1 MPTTKSRWTDHL
13 STLALVVLLAAQV
26 TMLSYGARRV
36 SDVLTEKR
44 TQLAVAAA
52 RR

>member
-1 MPTTKSRWTDHL
+1 MPTTTRRWTDHL

-44 TQLAVAAA
+44 TQLAIVTAQ
-52 RR
+52 R